1 MNVIIFTDE
10 SGVKLPEIK
19 RNGNTGKGLNISNN
33 SQIISLLNYYNIS
46 LPRNDI
52 DMEDQYLKVLHEF
65 IRPAKY
71 MFAGMFFEVRD
82 FAEKL
87 SNIISTELYIISGR
101 YGLLKDDEEIIPYLS
116 HIQSINDL
124 EKLYERTHFTHKM
137 AELTE
142 KHDFVIILFPKHY
155 LSYLLKIGWFDK
167 INQNISII
175 IVSSTEFNSSFS
187 LYSNILLLPRKG
199 VARLGEE
206 NRKKIL
212 ETINSQSNSDFKS
225 NEVKI

>member
-1 MNVIIFTDE
+1 M
-10 SGVKLPEIK
+10 SIK
-19 RNGNTGKGLNISNN
+19 KE
-33 SQIISLLNYYNIS
+33 LL
-46 LPRNDI
+46 D
-52 DMEDQYLKVLHEF
+52 
-65 IRPAKY
+65 
-71 MFAGMFFEVRD
+71 
-82 FAEKL
+82 
-87 SNIISTELYIISGR
+87 
-101 YGLLKDDEEIIPYLS
+101 
-116 HIQSINDL
+116 
-124 EKLYERTHFTHKM
+124 
-137 AELTE
+137 ELTE